1 MEGPRYELHI
11 KAHWAIVELARMIIE
26 DFKKPETEAEFQKW
40 RAEREAQRNQGNG
53 EEDHDGNQKD

>member
-40 RAEREAQRNQGNG
+40 RAEREAQRRAQENAEIHTDQ
-53 EEDHDGNQKD
+53 